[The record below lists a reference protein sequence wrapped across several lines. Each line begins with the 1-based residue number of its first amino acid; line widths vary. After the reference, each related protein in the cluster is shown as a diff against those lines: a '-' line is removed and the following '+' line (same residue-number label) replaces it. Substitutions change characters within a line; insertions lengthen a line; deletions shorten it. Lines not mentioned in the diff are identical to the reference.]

1 MEMFTWEYLSSA
13 AGATA
18 AVTIITQFVK
28 DFPIIKKLP
37 SQFTSYIVT
46 IAVMFL
52 ASFFTGTLTPS
63 YAALVPINSII
74 IMLAAN
80 GTYNTISKKST
91 TTSEQ

>member
-28 DFPIIKKLP
+28 EFPFVKKLS
-37 SQFTSYIVT
+37 SQLVSYVVSVF
-46 IAVMFL
+46 VML
-52 ASFFTGTLTPS
+52 ASSFFTGALTPS
-63 YAALVPINSII
+63 FAALVPINAIV

-80 GTYNTISKKST
+80 GTYNTISKKNT
-91 TTSEQ
+91 VTPKQ